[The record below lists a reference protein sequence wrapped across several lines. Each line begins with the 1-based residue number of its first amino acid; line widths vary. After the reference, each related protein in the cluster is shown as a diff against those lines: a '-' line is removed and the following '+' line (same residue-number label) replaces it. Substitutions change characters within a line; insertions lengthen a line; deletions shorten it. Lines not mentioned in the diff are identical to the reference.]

1 MAGHRDIWRTE
12 CDGVL
17 AAEVDT
23 YRLVVQAPEHIGGS
37 VRFMVLRREH
47 DDGALALIGSGTEAD
62 LRAAMK
68 AAGRMA
74 DTLIGQ
80 PSLRRGSE
88 PPIPRDAI
96 VAAQRI

>member
-1 MAGHRDIWRTE
+1 
-12 CDGVL
+12 
-17 AAEVDT
+17 VDT

-80 PSLRRGSE
+80 PSLRRDRSE